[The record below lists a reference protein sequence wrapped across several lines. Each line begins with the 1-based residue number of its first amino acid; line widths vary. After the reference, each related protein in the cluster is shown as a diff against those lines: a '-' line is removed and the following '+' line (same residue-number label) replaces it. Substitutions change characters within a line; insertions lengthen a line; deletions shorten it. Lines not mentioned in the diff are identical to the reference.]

1 MRYLILGMLLI
12 VACSGDK
19 PAPVVPV
26 VPEDRTFKFTI
37 DSDVEVF
44 DGVAPSAAAVAT
56 EKRVIE
62 SIIRSQE
69 VKK

>member
-1 MRYLILGMLLI
+1 MRYLILALLL
-12 VACSGDK
+12 VAACSGDK
-19 PAPVVPV
+19 KPDV

-37 DSDVEVF
+37 DNDVEVF
-44 DGVAPSAAAVAT
+44 DGIAPSAAAVAT

-62 SIIRSQE
+62 SIIRSLE